1 MSKEWLS
8 LFYMENTFL
17 LTFVKD
23 NKVSVLAT
31 NVLVQEIQREKKIRL
46 LNPQYRGGKLQV
58 RTLKG
63 FKAKPIL

>member
-1 MSKEWLS
+1 
-8 LFYMENTFL
+8 MENTFL

-23 NKVSVLAT
+23 GKVSVLHSH
-31 NVLVQEIQREKKIRL
+31 VLVQEIQREKKERL
-46 LNPQYRGGKLQV
+46 LNPQYRSGKLQV

>member
-1 MSKEWLS
+1 
-8 LFYMENTFL
+8 MENTFL

-23 NKVSVLAT
+23 GKVSVLHSH
-31 NVLVQEIQREKKIRL
+31 VMVQEIQREKKERL